1 MNKLDYDFCLLKLS
15 WKYNLL
21 LLFTRIGIK
30 IHFLLNC
37 PVFDFVQVIVQISC
51 RRIHIINYRKI
62 EVSSATSLTFV
73 VKSSER
79 SLIQIRNR
87 NGPSIDLWG
96 TPASK
101 LVHEE
106 YCPFKT
112 TLCFL
117 KFKKLLMIL
126 NIFFLEVPFCFS
138 LCKTPLCH
146 TLPNAFEMS
155 KNIPR
160 YISYFLLLAQ
170 NISKNITQDHR
181 QKICK
186 FHES

>member
-21 LLFTRIGIK
+21 ILFTRIGIK

-51 RRIHIINYRKI
+51 RRIHIISYRKI

-126 NIFFLEVPFCFS
+126 NIFFFRSAILFQFVQDPVV
-138 LCKTPLCH
+138 
-146 TLPNAFEMS
+146 
-155 KNIPR
+155 
-160 YISYFLLLAQ
+160 SYFTKCFW
-170 NISKNITQDHR
+170 NV
-181 QKICK
+181 
-186 FHES
+186 